1 MHDAGRLA
9 GSLYVT
15 TVYATLID
23 NNRPLL
29 QCITSLRIQ
38 LWHENDSLQCVNY
51 FTLIGKNIHKT
62 VDNKWSIYILYV
74 GRAIEQICKRLASNF
89 TSKGDCHCVQKP
101 FYNWCSHAHFIGR
114 IVIQTLPVGL
124 VKSDC
129 MRACMQLE
137 RVQMLHFLIL
147 LSADDDYDLLHV
159 TTMITCASTGCF
171 CTQAIALAS
180 RLKRW
185 YQVTAHTELPSSADR
200 VTVFREI
207 FQTWLILTGFKYFN
221 KLGVRDAVL
230 PETGPINL
238 LPSF

>member
-137 RVQMLHFLIL
+137 RVQMLHFCDITVCWRRLWFT
-147 LSADDDYDLLHV
+147 ARDYNDNVCINRMLLH
-159 TTMITCASTGCF
+159 SGHCF
-171 CTQAIALAS
+171 SLTFKALISSNRAHGTPIIRRS
-180 RLKRW
+180 RHCFPRNFSN
-185 YQVTAHTELPSSADR
+185 VANTDR
-200 VTVFREI
+200 I
-207 FQTWLILTGFKYFN
+207 
-221 KLGVRDAVL
+221 
-230 PETGPINL
+230 
-238 LPSF
+238 